1 MFENSKKVTFNIAS
15 EASNVYISSDQKFIR
30 NAKNSQFWQVFEN
43 LKLVVKSSLI
53 GQKLVEKVARFA
65 RKIAKWDLLSD
76 FSNSIEHSK
85 AYVNFGKW
93 TNTTWQRQKQLK
105 QREGKKM
112 EAPVNRLC
120 SCFSYAICKAPFDNW
135 SFSSWKSFLSSNG
148 KEMKHQHCYFCTFP
162 HCLKT
167 T

>member
-1 MFENSKKVTFNIAS
+1 MENPNKH
-15 EASNVYISSDQKFIR
+15 
-30 NAKNSQFWQVFEN
+30 
-43 LKLVVKSSLI
+43 SSLRS
-53 GQKLVEKVARFA
+53 QNCKMRLVE
-65 RKIAKWDLLSD
+65 W

-148 KEMKHQHCYFCTFP
+148 RNEASALLLLHLPTLFKNY
-162 HCLKT
+162 LKYRNKSLLILAFT
-167 T
+167 SILYNKKWSLW